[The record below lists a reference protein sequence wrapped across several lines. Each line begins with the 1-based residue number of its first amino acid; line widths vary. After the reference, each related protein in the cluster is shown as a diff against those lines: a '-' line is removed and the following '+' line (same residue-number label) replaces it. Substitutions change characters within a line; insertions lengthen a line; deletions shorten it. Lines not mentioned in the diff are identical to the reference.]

1 MSRMD
6 LVASVAASG
15 DMSAADARRLV
26 DLVFSEI
33 ERGVARSD
41 GKYAIAGF
49 GAFTVSARAARK
61 GRNPRT
67 GEEIDIPAAKVLK
80 FKPAAPLRAA
90 AGCL

>member
-6 LVASVAASG
+6 LVANVAAAG

-33 ERGVARSD
+33 ERGLGRAD

-49 GAFTVSARAARK
+49 GAFTVTARAARK

-67 GEEIDIPAAKVLK
+67 GEEIAIPASKVLK
-80 FKPAAPLRAA
+80 FKPAASLRAA
-90 AGCL
+90 AGCA

>member
-1 MSRMD
+1 ME

-26 DLVFSEI
+26 DLVFAEI
-33 ERGVARSD
+33 ERGLHRAD

-49 GAFTVSARAARK
+49 GAFAVTTRAARK

-67 GEEIDIPAAKVLK
+67 GEAIDIPASKVLK

-90 AGCL
+90 AGCA